1 MAVEVKFEDF
11 SIKVT
16 EALKNAAIAGL
27 EDAANEIQTQAVRNS
42 RVDQGQL
49 KGSWKHTIDESK
61 MEATI
66 GSPLENSIWEEFGT
80 GEYALEGKGRKGGWY
95 IPAEKLTGK
104 AKSKMRKVTIKGKD
118 FYYTRGKT
126 PNRTLQRAF
135 DSKKGVAKRLIERS
149 IQEAME

>member
-27 EDAANEIQTQAVRNS
+27 EAAANEIQTQAVRNS

-49 KGSWKHTIDESK
+49 KGSWKHTIDESE

-66 GSPLENSIWEEFGT
+66 GSPLENAIWDELGT

-118 FYYTRGKT
+118 FYFTRGKT

-135 DSKKGVAKRLIERS
+135 DSKKGVAKRLIKRS
-149 IQEAME
+149 IQEGMK